1 MINPRY
7 SMKIAPQYE
16 FNNKLKGTYK
26 KASFLIWITI
36 VFSIISGYLLY
47 LVMGNSQLLKTELM
61 DAALSCIPP
70 IAFLVANKICWRKPD
85 AKYPY
90 GYHRAVSIA
99 FLISATTL
107 LGMGALLMVEAT
119 TKLFEGGLV
128 VIPTVT
134 IGEFKIW
141 QGWLIIPLLT
151 AIGAISTFLSI
162 SKMPLAHE
170 LHDKILYTEAEM
182 NKAGWMSALAA
193 IVGMLGLKVNWWW
206 ADPLAALLIS
216 FDIFYDGF
224 KQFRAAMA
232 ALADRSAVTLEGKDD
247 PIIEKIKN
255 HIASKDWVEQVEV
268 RLREHGHLLAGY
280 SFIKASSTEDL
291 HERIQ
296 QTYKEIKKFDWR
308 VKDFYIIPV

>member
-1 MINPRY
+1 
-7 SMKIAPQYE
+7 MKIAPQYE

-26 KASFLIWITI
+26 KAHFLIWMTI
-36 VFSIISGYLLY
+36 IFSVISGFLLY

-61 DAALSCIPP
+61 DAAISCIPP

-99 FLISATTL
+99 FLISATAL
-107 LGMGALLMVEAT
+107 LGMGTLLMFEAIA
-119 TKLFEGGLV
+119 KLLEGGLI
-128 VIPTVT
+128 VIPTIT
-134 IGEFKIW
+134 IGDFKIW
-141 QGWLIIPLLT
+141 QGWLIIVLLA
-151 AIGAISTFLSI
+151 AIGTISTFLSL

-193 IVGMLGLKVNWWW
+193 IIGIIGIRLNAGW

-224 KQFRAAMA
+224 KQFKMAMA

-255 HIASKDWVEQVEV
+255 HIASKDWVEHVEI
-268 RLREHGHLLAGY
+268 RLREHGHLLAG
-280 SFIKASSTEDL
+280 SAFIKVSSAEDL
-291 HERIQ
+291 HEKIKE
-296 QTYKEIKKFDWR
+296 THKEIKKFDWR